1 MDSKRPAHLKCAPV
15 LNVGMAKLT
24 AVGPSVGDFV
34 KLLPLLALP
43 EYELLLVPDLALF
56 DDDDASYITNSPKAA
71 AVVVDLLADE
81 FDDEPTPTL
90 MAAATS
96 AAINRNPRTTSLLFF
111 LLFFLSDDNDDEGDD
126 DEGVTSS
133 ESCSRSPVGG
143 LDSAPEPRVME
154 HECCRETSTDTSS
167 PSCIDIVINQVDC
180 Y

>member
-1 MDSKRPAHLKCAPV
+1 MPV
-15 LNVGMAKLT
+15 LNIGMAKLT
-24 AVGPSVGDFV
+24 AVGPRVGDFV

-56 DDDDASYITNSPKAA
+56 DDDDDASYLTNSPKAA
-71 AVVVDLLADE
+71 AVLVDLLADE

-96 AAINRNPRTTSLLFF
+96 AAINRNPRTTSSLFF
-111 LLFFLSDDNDDEGDD
+111 LLFFLSDDNDDDEGDD
-126 DEGVTSS
+126 EGATRSS
-133 ESCSRSPVGG
+133 SRSPVGG

-154 HECCRETSTDTSS
+154 REDGREETSTDSS
-167 PSCIDIVINQVDC
+167 FVVAHIHC